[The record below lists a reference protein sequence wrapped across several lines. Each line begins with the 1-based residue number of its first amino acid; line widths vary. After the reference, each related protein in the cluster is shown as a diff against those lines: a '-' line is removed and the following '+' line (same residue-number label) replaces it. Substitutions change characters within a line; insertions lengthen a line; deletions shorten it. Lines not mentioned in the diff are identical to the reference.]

1 MIILK
6 AVLLLS
12 AFAAVTLRLFA
23 HKYAEAIGASAE
35 AINIIAF
42 CALGVCLLC
51 AVIWCVI
58 IKKEE
63 KAQKAAEEKSEEND
77 GI

>member
-6 AVLLLS
+6 AVLLIS

-42 CALGVCLLC
+42 IAMGVCLLC

-63 KAQKAAEEKSEEND
+63 KAQKEKDDEQ
-77 GI
+77 